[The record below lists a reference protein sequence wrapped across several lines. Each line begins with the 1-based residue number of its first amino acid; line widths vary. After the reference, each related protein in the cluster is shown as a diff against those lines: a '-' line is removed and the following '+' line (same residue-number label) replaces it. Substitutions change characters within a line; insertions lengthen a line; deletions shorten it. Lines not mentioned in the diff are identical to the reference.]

1 MEAFLDFI
9 DEENVETVCAGTFGH
24 SPLGGGIFGP
34 SPLRLLV
41 NSEKF
46 SKSDALTSVFF
57 RPPEGTFPGVGE
69 IYIA

>member
-1 MEAFLDFI
+1 MDFM

-24 SPLGGGIFGP
+24 SPLGEGGIFGP
-34 SPLRLLV
+34 TALRPLV

-46 SKSDALTSVFF
+46 AESDAPTSVFF